1 MLFQSPD
8 TCLYAP
14 AGRFGATRP
23 SDRRRGR
30 RRPGGRREADRQAE
44 RCRCLEAVVART
56 FGVPLAELRD
66 RTRGQAPVA
75 FARQVAMYV
84 AHVWF
89 GLSLSAVGRC
99 FGRDRTT
106 VAHACR
112 VIEERREDLRIDR
125 VISAIEAAA
134 DLYGDLG
141 GGMEAER

>member
-1 MLFQSPD
+1 MLFQSSD
-8 TCLYAP
+8 TCAYAP

-23 SDRRRGR
+23 LDPRRKRRRA
-30 RRPGGRREADRQAE
+30 GGRRETDRQVE
-44 RCRCLEAVVART
+44 RCRCLEAVVAST
-56 FGVPLAELRD
+56 FGVGVADLRD
-66 RTRGQAPVA
+66 RSRGHAPVA

-112 VIEERREDLRIDR
+112 VIEDRREDRRIDR
-125 VISAIEAAA
+125 VVSAIEAAA
-134 DLYGDLG
+134 DLYGALG
-141 GGMEAER
+141 GGLECGR

>member
-1 MLFQSPD
+1 MLLASPESRAW
-8 TCLYAP
+8 AP
-14 AGRFGATRP
+14 VGRFGVPRP
-23 SDRRRGR
+23 TERRRDRRRAGR
-30 RRPGGRREADRQAE
+30 RRDADRQAE
-44 RCRCLEAVVART
+44 RCRCVEAVAART
-56 FGVPLAELRD
+56 FGVDLAELRD
-66 RTRGQAPVA
+66 RSRGHAPVA

-112 VIEERREDLRIDR
+112 VVEERREDRRVDR

-134 DLYGDLG
+134 DLYGDLVVG
-141 GGMEAER
+141 LEAER